1 MATGWVVHDLYGL
14 QSAKAALIPSPHHPL
29 RQRRKSSVVRHR
41 RQSTANS
48 LPSIGMSVLLAG
60 YYPSLFQQFLVQVK
74 HHPGHHS
81 SLSSSC
87 AVFFFSS
94 SSSLLYFSLLSFWTS
109 PERKGDRSR
118 TVNPGIAGRFLST
131 LCINSSTKSFFS
143 MKKAEAAALCCGQ
156 NV

>member
-1 MATGWVVHDLYGL
+1 MATAELYMTYVGC
-14 QSAKAALIPSPHHPL
+14 KASLIPSPHHPL

-87 AVFFFSS
+87 AVFFFFFV
-94 SSSLLYFSLLSFWTS
+94 FSLLFSSFFWTS
-109 PERKGDRSR
+109 PQRKGDRSR
-118 TVNPGIAGRFLST
+118 TVNLGIAGRFLST
-131 LCINSSTKSFFS
+131 LCINSSTKSVFS

>member
-1 MATGWVVHDLYGL
+1 MATAELYMTYVGC
-14 QSAKAALIPSPHHPL
+14 KASLIPSPHHPL

-87 AVFFFSS
+87 AVFFLFFVFSPLLFSS
-94 SSSLLYFSLLSFWTS
+94 FILNQS
-109 PERKGDRSR
+109 PEEGRQEPGCEPWNSR
-118 TVNPGIAGRFLST
+118 TFPLN
-131 LCINSSTKSFFS
+131 
-143 MKKAEAAALCCGQ
+143 ALHKQ
-156 NV
+156 LY